1 MKLWTA
7 KEVADE
13 LAVKESTVPRLGLP
27 VVRIGRG
34 RGLLRYRREDVE
46 AYVARRTE
54 YASHKGAENVREKKK
69 RRIVGLSVLPSREL
83 LQKVRLSNS
92 GGRQGSGN
100 PV

>member
-13 LAVKESTVPRLGLP
+13 LAVKESTVLRLGLP
-27 VVRIGRG
+27 VVRIGQG
-34 RGLLRYRREDVE
+34 KGLLRYRREDVE
-46 AYVARRTE
+46 AYVARRVE
-54 YASHKGAENVREKKK
+54 YVSHKGAENAGKKK
-69 RRIVGLSVLPSREL
+69 AKRILGLSLLPSREL

-92 GGRQGSGN
+92 GGRQGSGD

>member
-13 LAVKESTVPRLGLP
+13 LAVKESTVARLGLP
-27 VVRIGRG
+27 VVRIGHG
-34 RGLLRYRREDVE
+34 KGLLRYRKEDIE

-54 YASHKGAENVREKKK
+54 YVSHKGTENVREKKK
-69 RRIVGLSVLPSREL
+69 RRLVGLSVLPSREL
-83 LQKVRLSNS
+83 LQKVRLSNA